1 MKADIK
7 RKPSAK
13 KFIMISFDA
22 LRVIGKTLKK
32 TSWDFGF
39 DPCDMAS
46 TGGRWRNSD
55 AVKGSED
62 SITCDG
68 SYHVPCYEHVST
80 AFSWLESYLFL
91 LIW

>member
-1 MKADIK
+1 MFVIFVI
-7 RKPSAK
+7 
-13 KFIMISFDA
+13 FIVDA

-46 TGGRWRNSD
+46 TGGRWRNPD

-62 SITCDG
+62 SITCDCSFLNG
-68 SYHVPCYEHVST
+68 TMCHVTSM
-80 AFSWLESYLFL
+80 
-91 LIW
+91 